1 MYKFK
6 TVIYILMQRVVSHV
20 LSSPEMEAFFLS
32 RITYWWFKRVVM
44 VGQRRPLQLEDLSP
58 VSQQDSVQNV
68 CCTFEEHWKNQLDA
82 RWNEMQKSSYGT
94 SAVVHLFSAPF
105 RSGLSL
111 LHALWLTF
119 LRALLQVTLLRLLT
133 DLSGLL
139 IPLVL
144 RCVILFSENQPEFD
158 WAERTYAL
166 VLLGTVV
173 SRSLVEQQ
181 FEKHSR
187 MTAAKVQTALTSTL
201 HRKALS
207 LSSSSRHNL
216 CPGAACLSADV
227 KRVAGLVVML
237 PQLLSSPLRVALCVW
252 LLWRELG
259 PAALVGVAMLLFL
272 IPAGAAA
279 ERRVSEL
286 QKSKTTFRKKRGAL
300 LSEMVTE
307 MKMLKQLVWEGWFQ
321 HRVTVSREREL
332 ETLRILGYLTAFS
345 MLNDI
350 CVPFLVCLSSFGAF
364 VLMDDGHVLTS
375 AQVFTTIYLH
385 RLLRPLL
392 LDIPNL
398 SPLLTQAKNSL
409 CRLELYLLTEC
420 PTPDCCHETFTQDN
434 TEEMFTCS
442 HIENFSRNSDVHFSE
457 MEVKMEPPTPTG
469 SWMDVRLYLQT
480 FGCCWALLCLA
491 AQLGL
496 VLVALGQD
504 ALLGLWT
511 SDAKE
516 VQSLE
521 DWKELRNS
529 RLSFYAL
536 LGLIQALLVC
546 TAAKCVTKGSLRA
559 SERLHSE
566 LLSNVLH
573 LPLTFFQTSPPEQV
587 LHSFTQDMSV
597 VDEQV
602 SKCLCLW
609 LNSLLETSA
618 ACLLISF
625 ISPIFILVASP
636 VVALLVML
644 QVLSFFWFVS
654 PSQSAPVSR
663 QIKDLE
669 ASARC
674 SVTLLLRESL
684 CADVA
689 TAAFSLQ
696 QCSPS
701 RCHRALHGQLLTQYN
716 HIIMDRWVALRI
728 DGLAAI
734 LVFMVTFILLVNL
747 DTADPGIVGF
757 ALMHALNVRD
767 NLHKYM
773 EASCGLQDC
782 ARTLKRI
789 AEYTVMKKE
798 ASWVQPNSAPNG
810 WPEHGQ
816 IEFRDYRADDSKATL
831 VAFRGLSFS
840 TQSREKVIVLVS
852 EWAQAEALVG
862 FLFRTLEGTSGLLL
876 LDRVDVSTLG
886 LHELRCQ
893 MNIVPQVPVLFS
905 GSLRANLD
913 PAARLS
919 DAQVWQALELCHLKE
934 CVQQLP
940 GQLLHLL
947 QKGKDSLSMG
957 QRRLLCVAR
966 ALLRKSR
973 VLLVE
978 EAPSSVEPEAEHLVQ
993 QVIRREFSSC
1003 TVLIVTQNPQA
1014 VIVSDRVLVL
1024 GQCGV

>member
-1 MYKFK
+1 
-6 TVIYILMQRVVSHV
+6 
-20 LSSPEMEAFFLS
+20 
-32 RITYWWFKRVVM
+32 M

-82 RWNEMQKSSYGT
+82 RWNEMVT
-94 SAVVHLFSAPF
+94 
-105 RSGLSL
+105 SGLSL

-201 HRKALS
+201 HRKVS
-207 LSSSSRHNL
+207 KWT
-216 CPGAACLSADV
+216 DV

-286 QKSKTTFRKKRGAL
+286 QVLCVCVRAC
-300 LSEMVTE
+300 VQ
-307 MKMLKQLVWEGWFQ
+307 MLKQLVWEGWFQ

-398 SPLLTQAKNSL
+398 SPLLTQVV
-409 CRLELYLLTEC
+409 
-420 PTPDCCHETFTQDN
+420 FQ
-434 TEEMFTCS
+434 
-442 HIENFSRNSDVHFSE
+442 ENCTIFN
-457 MEVKMEPPTPTG
+457 PQ
-469 SWMDVRLYLQT
+469 LYLQT

-636 VVALLVML
+636 VVALLV
-644 QVLSFFWFVS
+644 
-654 PSQSAPVSR
+654 
-663 QIKDLE
+663 I
-669 ASARC
+669 
-674 SVTLLLRESL
+674 
-684 CADVA
+684 
-689 TAAFSLQ
+689 
-696 QCSPS
+696 
-701 RCHRALHGQLLTQYN
+701 
-716 HIIMDRWVALRI
+716 WVALRI

-757 ALMHALNVRD
+757 ALMHALNISF
-767 NLHKYM
+767 L
-773 EASCGLQDC
+773 LPQ
-782 ARTLKRI
+782 
-789 AEYTVMKKE
+789 

-1014 VIVSDRVLVL
+1014 ARSPLFVKYITPHVFILCSVATQWHL
-1024 GQCGV
+1024 GRSGFEPATF